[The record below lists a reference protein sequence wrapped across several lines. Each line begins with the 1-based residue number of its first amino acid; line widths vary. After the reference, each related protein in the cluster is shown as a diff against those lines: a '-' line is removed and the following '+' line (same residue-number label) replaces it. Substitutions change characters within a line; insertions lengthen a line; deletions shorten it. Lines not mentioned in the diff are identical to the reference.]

1 MTEIQTQV
9 KKACAVRIYKEGAL
23 LPPGEVGEI
32 YLDTD
37 QFMLGYL
44 GESEAPFAEI
54 DGRKW
59 LKTGDYGWLNEDGF
73 LFFKQRIKNM
83 IKVSGVPVYP
93 SEIEEAVLTVAGVK
107 KVCAVGMSDPVRG
120 QAVKLF
126 VEPQA
131 GQSESALAAEIERV
145 CRKKL
150 IAYAVP
156 KKIVFKEKL
165 PVNLI
170 GKIDRKVL
178 EEEN

>member
-1 MTEIQTQV
+1 
-9 KKACAVRIYKEGAL
+9 
-23 LPPGEVGEI
+23 
-32 YLDTD
+32 
-37 QFMLGYL
+37 
-44 GESEAPFAEI
+44 
-54 DGRKW
+54 
-59 LKTGDYGWLNEDGF
+59 
-73 LFFKQRIKNM
+73 M

-93 SEIEEAVLTVAGVK
+93 SEIEDAVLTVAGVK

-120 QAVKLF
+120 QTVKLF